1 MTSEHRMGGDTKKLV
16 LVAKGVNRSIIVLFC
31 FKKKKNSISRERH
44 TGVFTNGM
52 IQSLGF
58 PLEFASKEMKE
69 EGREGRH
76 MGVGMEEG

>member
-1 MTSEHRMGGDTKKLV
+1 
-16 LVAKGVNRSIIVLFC
+16 
-31 FKKKKNSISRERH
+31 
-44 TGVFTNGM
+44 M